1 MLRKKFV
8 PPRATAASQIHR
20 SLLEPLPASDLVN
33 IGLEVHLALMCLD
46 RGYGVVDHFAIVA
59 KHLVL
64 AQLLADIGCQP
75 VPARALSRAEAA
87 LTRWHQHYERTGAVE
102 IDLAAFE
109 ALQCFLLHHEEQ
121 LRHASANAVH
131 AAHLKLQE
139 VGRSKKTDSAVPY
152 RAAA

>member
-8 PPRATAASQIHR
+8 PPRTAVTSQLR
-20 SLLEPLPASDLVN
+20 RPLLEPLPASDLVN
-33 IGLEVHLALMCLD
+33 IGLEVHLALFCLD
-46 RGYGVVDHFAIVA
+46 RGYGVVYHFGVLAR
-59 KHLVL
+59 HLVL

-87 LTRWHQHYERTGAVE
+87 LTRWHQHYERTGEIE

-109 ALQCFLLHHEEQ
+109 ALQCFLLYHEEQ
-121 LRHASANAVH
+121 LRHASADAVH
-131 AAHLKLQE
+131 AAHLKLQA
-139 VGRSKKTDSAVPY
+139 VGQSKKSDSAVPY